1 MEVHHHPDLHHEKK
15 KWKEYF
21 LEFLMIF
28 LAVTLGFFAENIRE
42 YISEH
47 ERAKLYAASM
57 IKDLREDTT
66 QLMLYRTYF
75 DFAARNVDTL
85 MQLVATTELKSIPT
99 GKLYWYG
106 LYGGAHLY
114 FVPNDVTFQ
123 QMKSS
128 GSLRFFEKEIGYD
141 AANYD
146 RLCRVLQTNE
156 SELSS
161 VYTEVR
167 KSRAQIFEYKY
178 NEIANIIFQVNRKSF
193 NRERIDS
200 FMKTNPPLLNY
211 DKVLFNQYVELARSR
226 FMHYNVILADT
237 LLKQSSKLI
246 KELKERYQLANG
258 EE

>member
-21 LEFLMIF
+21 FEFLMIF

-75 DFAARNVDTL
+75 DYAARNVDTL
-85 MQLVATTELKSIPT
+85 MQMVAATELKKIPT

-128 GSLRFFEKEIGYD
+128 GSLRFFEKTIGYD
-141 AANYD
+141 ASNYD
-146 RLCRVLQTNE
+146 RFCRVLETNE

-161 VYTEVR
+161 IYTEVR
-167 KSRAQIFEYKY
+167 KSRALIFEYKY
-178 NEIANIIFQVNRKSF
+178 NEIANNIFQTNKKSF
-193 NRERIDS
+193 RWERIDS
-200 FMKTNPPLLNY
+200 FMKSDPPLLSY
-211 DKVLFNQYVELARSR
+211 DKILFNQYVELARSR
-226 FMHYNVILADT
+226 FMHSNVILADT
-237 LLKQSSKLI
+237 LLRQSSKLM
-246 KELKERYQLANG
+246 KELEQKYDLGNP
-258 EE
+258 